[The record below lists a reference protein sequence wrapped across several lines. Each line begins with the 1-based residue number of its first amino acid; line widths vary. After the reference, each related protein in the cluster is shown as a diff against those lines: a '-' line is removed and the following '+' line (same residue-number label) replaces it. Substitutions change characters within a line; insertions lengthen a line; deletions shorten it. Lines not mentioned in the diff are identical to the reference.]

1 MMIRRKFLGNIS
13 SLMVVT
19 ASGVLPTWAQTPKVS
34 RLVIVGGAE
43 DRLQDRII
51 LRKFSE
57 YCGGPQARIRIITA
71 ASADPQGVWQSY
83 REAFHALGV
92 GNVDRLAIDD
102 RESAQAPAVQAE
114 ILQADGIFM
123 SGGDQSKLMG
133 TLWGTA
139 AYESLHQ
146 SFHLNRCCIG
156 GTSAGAA
163 VMSRHMIAQGPS
175 VLRPSKEAVDTD
187 IGLGLLSQAVVDQH
201 FSERRRL
208 PRLLSTLAM
217 RPDLL
222 GVGIDEDTALVIER
236 GVGIDEDTA
245 LVIERGVGIEVIG
258 QGTVTLVDPSQ
269 MQSNV
274 DDLEVLDQIEM
285 LGVQLHLLPAGHRY
299 TVKSVGQGARSAPL
313 RRAIQR
319 LVKVGPIRG

>member
-1 MMIRRKFLGNIS
+1 MNRRDVLGQMTS
-13 SLMVVT
+13 AMGMGLAALAGLSV
-19 ASGVLPTWAQTPKVS
+19 WAESPKTS

-51 LRKFSE
+51 LRKYVD
-57 YCGGPQARIRIITA
+57 YCGGSQARIRVITA
-71 ASADPQGVWQSY
+71 ASGDPQGVWQSY
-83 REAFHALGV
+83 QHVFRSLGV
-92 GNVDRLAIDD
+92 QDVQRLAIDD
-102 RESAQAPAVQAE
+102 RDSAHAPSLQSE

-123 SGGDQSKLMG
+123 SGGDQTKLMD
-133 TLWGTA
+133 TLWDTP
-139 AYESLHQ
+139 AYESMHRA
-146 SFHLNRCCIG
+146 FHLNRCCIG

-163 VMSRHMIAQGPS
+163 VMSRHMIAQGPA

-208 PRLLSTLAM
+208 ARLLSTLAI

-236 GVGIDEDTA
+236 GEA
-245 LVIERGVGIEVIG
+245 IEVIG

-274 DDLEVLDQIEM
+274 SELEALEQIEM

-299 TVKSVGQGARSAPL
+299 SVKSIGQMVRSAPL
-313 RRAIQR
+313 RRAIER
-319 LVKVGPIRG
+319 LVAVGPMRG

>member
-1 MMIRRKFLGNIS
+1 MNRRDVLAR
-13 SLMVVT
+13 MT
-19 ASGVLPTWAQTPKVS
+19 ASAGVGLATLMGPPALAQRPKLS

-51 LRKFSE
+51 LRKYVD
-57 YCGGPQARIRIITA
+57 YCGGSAAKIRIITA
-71 ASADPQGVWQSY
+71 ASGDPEGVWQSY
-83 REAFHALGV
+83 RNVFMALGV
-92 GNVDRLAIDD
+92 EDVQRLVLDD
-102 RESAQAPAVQAE
+102 RNSAHSPQVQPE

-123 SGGDQSKLMG
+123 SGGDQSRLMDI
-133 TLWGTA
+133 LWDTP
-139 AYESLHQ
+139 AYQSMHQ
-146 SFHLNRCCIG
+146 AFHVNGCCIG

-163 VMSRHMIAQGPS
+163 VMSRHMIAQGPA

-187 IGLGLLSQAVVDQH
+187 IGLGFLSQAVVDQH

-208 PRLLSTLAM
+208 ARLLSTLAM

-236 GVGIDEDTA
+236 GEA
-245 LVIERGVGIEVIG
+245 IEVIG
-258 QGTVTLVDPSQ
+258 KGSVTLVDPSQ

-274 DDLEVLDQIEM
+274 GELGSLEQIEM

-299 TVKSVGQGARSAPL
+299 SVKSVGQTPRAASL
-313 RRAIQR
+313 RQVIQR
-319 LVKVGPIRG
+319 LVAAGPIRA

>member
-1 MMIRRKFLGNIS
+1 MNRRDLLGG
-13 SLMVVT
+13 VT
-19 ASGVLPTWAQTPKVS
+19 AGAVAALAGWPAWAQTPKIS

-51 LRKFSE
+51 LRKFTD
-57 YCGGPQARIRIITA
+57 YCGGSQARIRVITA
-71 ASADPQGVWQSY
+71 ASGDPEGVWQSY
-83 REAFHALGV
+83 QNAFRSIGV
-92 GNVDRLAIDD
+92 EDVQRLAIDD
-102 RESAQAPAVQAE
+102 RDSAHAAPLQAE

-123 SGGDQSKLMG
+123 SGGDQSKLMD
-133 TLWGTA
+133 TLWDTP
-139 AYESLHQ
+139 AYQSLHQ

-175 VLRPSKEAVDTD
+175 ILRPSKEAVDTD

-208 PRLLSTLAM
+208 ARLLSTLAM

-236 GVGIDEDTA
+236 GEA
-245 LVIERGVGIEVIG
+245 MEVIG
-258 QGTVTLVDPSQ
+258 KGTVTLVDPSQ

-274 DDLEVLDQIEM
+274 SELDTLEQIEM
-285 LGVQLHLLPAGHRY
+285 LGVQLHVLPAGHRY
-299 TVKSVGQGARSAPL
+299 SLKTLAKTARSAPL

-319 LVKVGPIRG
+319 LVAVGPIRG

>member
-1 MMIRRKFLGNIS
+1 MNRRDVLGG
-13 SLMVVT
+13 VT
-19 ASGVLPTWAQTPKVS
+19 ALGAAALAGQSAWAQTPKIS

-43 DRLQDRII
+43 DRLQDRLI
-51 LRKFSE
+51 LRKFTD
-57 YCGGPQARIRIITA
+57 YCGGSQARIRVITA
-71 ASADPQGVWQSY
+71 ASGDPEGVWQSY
-83 REAFHALGV
+83 QNAFRSIGV
-92 GNVDRLAIDD
+92 EDVQRLAIDD
-102 RESAQAPAVQAE
+102 RDSAHAAPLQTE

-123 SGGDQSKLMG
+123 SGGDQSKLMD
-133 TLWGTA
+133 TLWDTP
-139 AYESLHQ
+139 AYQSLHQ
-146 SFHLNRCCIG
+146 SFHLHRCCIG

-208 PRLLSTLAM
+208 ARLLSTLAM

-236 GVGIDEDTA
+236 GEAMD
-245 LVIERGVGIEVIG
+245 VIG
-258 QGTVTLVDPSQ
+258 KGTVTLVDPSQ

-274 DDLEVLDQIEM
+274 NELDTLEQIEM
-285 LGVQLHLLPAGHRY
+285 LGVQLHVLPAGHRY
-299 TVKSVGQGARSAPL
+299 SLKTLAKTTRSAPL

-319 LVKVGPIRG
+319 LVAVGPIRG

>member
-1 MMIRRKFLGNIS
+1 MTL
-13 SLMVVT
+13 
-19 ASGVLPTWAQTPKVS
+19 AGVSMLAGLPAWAQGPRIS

-51 LRKFSE
+51 LRKFADYS
-57 YCGGPQARIRIITA
+57 GGSPARIRVITA
-71 ASADPQGVWQSY
+71 ASGDPEGVWQSY
-83 REAFHALGV
+83 QNAFKSIGV
-92 GNVDRLAIDD
+92 EDVQRLAIDD
-102 RESAQAPAVQAE
+102 RESAHALSLQAE

-123 SGGDQSKLMG
+123 SGGDQSKLMD
-133 TLWGTA
+133 TLWDTP
-139 AYESLHQ
+139 AYQALHQ
-146 SFHLNRCCIG
+146 SFHFNRCCIG

-163 VMSRHMIAQGPS
+163 VMSRHMIAQGPA

-208 PRLLSTLAM
+208 ARLLSTLAM

-236 GVGIDEDTA
+236 GEA
-245 LVIERGVGIEVIG
+245 MEVIG
-258 QGTVTLVDPSQ
+258 KGTVTLVDPSQ

-274 DDLEVLDQIEM
+274 NELETLEAIEM
-285 LGVQLHLLPAGHRY
+285 LGVQLHVLPAGHRY
-299 TVKSVGQGARSAPL
+299 SLQTLAKSAGSAPL
-313 RRAIQR
+313 RRAIER
-319 LVKVGPIRG
+319 LVAVGPIRG

>member
-1 MMIRRKFLGNIS
+1 MIRRKFLGNIS
-13 SLMVVT
+13 SLIVVS

-57 YCGGPQARIRIITA
+57 YCGGPQAKIRIITA

-133 TLWGTA
+133 TLWDTS

-146 SFHLNRCCIG
+146 AFHLNRCCIG

-236 GVGIDEDTA
+236 GE
-245 LVIERGVGIEVIG
+245 GIEVIG

-274 DDLEVLDQIEM
+274 DELEVLDQIEM

-319 LVKVGPIRG
+319 LVAVGPIRG

>member
-1 MMIRRKFLGNIS
+1 MVENQDMNRRDVLARTTACAGLALGA
-13 SLMVVT
+13 LM
-19 ASGVLPTWAQTPKVS
+19 GLPAWAQHPRMS

-51 LRKFSE
+51 LRKFVD
-57 YCGGPQARIRIITA
+57 YCGGTSAKIRIITA
-71 ASADPQGVWQSY
+71 ASNDREGVWQSY
-83 REAFHALGV
+83 RHVFTDLGV
-92 GNVDRLAIDD
+92 EDVQRLALDD
-102 RESAQAPAVQAE
+102 RASAHASPLQAE

-123 SGGDQSKLMG
+123 CGGDQSRLMDI
-133 TLWGTA
+133 LWDTPT
-139 AYESLHQ
+139 YQSLHQ
-146 SFHLNRCCIG
+146 AFHTNGCCIG

-163 VMSRHMIAQGPS
+163 VMSRHMIAQGPA

-208 PRLLSTLAM
+208 ARLLSTLAI

-236 GVGIDEDTA
+236 GQA
-245 LVIERGVGIEVIG
+245 IEVIG
-258 QGTVTLVDPSQ
+258 KGTVTLVDPSQ

-274 DDLEVLDQIEM
+274 GELENLEQIEM

-299 TVKSVGQGARSAPL
+299 SVKSVGQAPRAQSL
-313 RRAIQR
+313 RLAIQR
-319 LVKVGPIRG
+319 LVAVGPMRR

>member
-1 MMIRRKFLGNIS
+1 MNRRNVWGGMTVACVAALAG
-13 SLMVVT
+13 LP
-19 ASGVLPTWAQTPKVS
+19 VLAQYPRIS

-51 LRKFSE
+51 LRKFAD
-57 YCGGPQARIRIITA
+57 YCGGSQARIRIITA
-71 ASADPQGVWQSY
+71 ASGDPEGVWQSY
-83 REAFHALGV
+83 QNAFMSIGV
-92 GNVDRLAIDD
+92 EDVQRLAIND
-102 RESAQAPAVQAE
+102 RESAHALPLQTE
-114 ILQADGIFM
+114 ILRADGIFM
-123 SGGDQSKLMG
+123 SGGDQSKLMD
-133 TLWGTA
+133 TLWDTP
-139 AYESLHQ
+139 AYQSLHKA
-146 SFHLNRCCIG
+146 FHLNGCCIG

-163 VMSRHMIAQGPS
+163 VMSRHMIAQGPA
-175 VLRPSKEAVDTD
+175 VLRPRKEAVVTD

-236 GVGIDEDTA
+236 GE
-245 LVIERGVGIEVIG
+245 GIEVIG

-269 MQSNV
+269 MQSNI

-299 TVKSVGQGARSAPL
+299 TVKSVGLGTGSAPL
-313 RRAIQR
+313 RLAIQR
-319 LVKVGPIRG
+319 LVAFGPLRG

>member
-1 MMIRRKFLGNIS
+1 
-13 SLMVVT
+13 MVVT
-19 ASGVLPTWAQTPKVS
+19 ASGVLPTWSQTPKVS

-57 YCGGPQARIRIITA
+57 YCGGPQAKIRIITA

-133 TLWGTA
+133 TLWDTA

-146 SFHLNRCCIG
+146 AFHMNRCCIG

-236 GVGIDEDTA
+236 GE
-245 LVIERGVGIEVIG
+245 GIEVIG

-319 LVKVGPIRG
+319 LVAVGPIRG

>member
-1 MMIRRKFLGNIS
+1 MNRRDVLQGMRAVAGLGVATMTG
-13 SLMVVT
+13 LP
-19 ASGVLPTWAQTPKVS
+19 VLAQNPRMS

-51 LRKFSE
+51 LRKYVD
-57 YCGGPQARIRIITA
+57 YCGGSQGRIRVITA
-71 ASADPQGVWQSY
+71 ASGDPESVWQSY
-83 REAFHALGV
+83 RDVFMSLGV
-92 GNVDRLAIDD
+92 QDVQRLALDD
-102 RESAQAPAVQAE
+102 RASAHQPQLQAE

-123 SGGDQSKLMG
+123 SGGDQSKLMD
-133 TLWGTA
+133 TLWDTP
-139 AYESLHQ
+139 AYQALHQ
-146 SFHLNRCCIG
+146 AFHLNRCCIG

-163 VMSRHMIAQGPS
+163 VMSRHMIAQGPA

-208 PRLLSTLAM
+208 ARLLSTLAM

-236 GVGIDEDTA
+236 GEA
-245 LVIERGVGIEVIG
+245 MEVIG
-258 QGTVTLVDPSQ
+258 KGTVTLVDPSQ

-274 DDLEVLDQIEM
+274 NELDTLEQIEM
-285 LGVQLHLLPAGHRY
+285 LGVQLHVLPAGHRY
-299 TVKSVGQGARSAPL
+299 SLKTLAKTTRSAPL

-319 LVKVGPIRG
+319 LVAVGPIRG

>member
-1 MMIRRKFLGNIS
+1 MNRRNVLTRMSAIAGLS
-13 SLMVVT
+13 VASLTMRP
-19 ASGVLPTWAQTPKVS
+19 AWAQSSKTS

-51 LRKFSE
+51 LRKFVD
-57 YCGGPQARIRIITA
+57 YCGGSRGRIRVITA
-71 ASADPQGVWQSY
+71 ASGDPEGVWKSY
-83 REAFHALGV
+83 RDVFKSLGV
-92 GNVDRLAIDD
+92 EDVQRLALDD
-102 RESAQAPAVQAE
+102 RASAYQSALQAE

-123 SGGDQSKLMG
+123 SGGDQSKLMD
-133 TLWGTA
+133 TLWDTP
-139 AYESLHQ
+139 AYQSLHQ

-163 VMSRHMIAQGPS
+163 VMSRHMIAQGPA

-208 PRLLSTLAM
+208 ARLLSTLAM

-236 GVGIDEDTA
+236 GEA
-245 LVIERGVGIEVIG
+245 IEVIG
-258 QGTVTLVDPSQ
+258 QGSVTLVDPSQ

-274 DDLEVLDQIEM
+274 NELETLEQIEM

-299 TVKSVGQGARSAPL
+299 TVKSVGQAARAVPL
-313 RRAIQR
+313 RQAIQR
-319 LVKVGPIRG
+319 LVAVGPIRA

>member
-1 MMIRRKFLGNIS
+1 
-13 SLMVVT
+13 MVVT

-236 GVGIDEDTA
+236 GE
-245 LVIERGVGIEVIG
+245 GIEVIG

-319 LVKVGPIRG
+319 LVAVGPIRG

>member
-1 MMIRRKFLGNIS
+1 MNRRDVLGG
-13 SLMVVT
+13 VT
-19 ASGVLPTWAQTPKVS
+19 ALGAAALAGQSAWAQTPKIS

-43 DRLQDRII
+43 DRLQDRLI
-51 LRKFSE
+51 LRKFTD
-57 YCGGPQARIRIITA
+57 YCGGSQARIRVITA
-71 ASADPQGVWQSY
+71 ASGDPEGVWQSY
-83 REAFHALGV
+83 QNAFRSIGV
-92 GNVDRLAIDD
+92 EDVQRLAIDD
-102 RESAQAPAVQAE
+102 RDSAHAAPLQTE

-123 SGGDQSKLMG
+123 SGGDQSKLMD
-133 TLWGTA
+133 TLWDTP
-139 AYESLHQ
+139 AYQSLHQ
-146 SFHLNRCCIG
+146 SFHLHRCCIG

-208 PRLLSTLAM
+208 ARLLSTLAM

-236 GVGIDEDTA
+236 GEA
-245 LVIERGVGIEVIG
+245 MEVIG
-258 QGTVTLVDPSQ
+258 KGTVTLVDPSQ

-274 DDLEVLDQIEM
+274 SELDTLEQIEM
-285 LGVQLHLLPAGHRY
+285 LGVQLHVLPAGHRY
-299 TVKSVGQGARSAPL
+299 SLKTLAKTTRSAPL

-319 LVKVGPIRG
+319 LVAVGPIRG

>member
-1 MMIRRKFLGNIS
+1 
-13 SLMVVT
+13 MVVT
-19 ASGVLPTWAQTPKVS
+19 AAGVRPIGAQLPKVS

-57 YCGGPQARIRIITA
+57 YSGGPQSKIRIITA
-71 ASADPQGVWQSY
+71 ASGDPQGVWQSY
-83 REAFHALGV
+83 RDAFHALGV
-92 GNVDRLAIDD
+92 KDVERLDIDD
-102 RESAQAPAVQAE
+102 RESAQKTAVQAE

-133 TLWGTA
+133 ILWDSL
-139 AYESLHQ
+139 AYQSLHHA
-146 SFHLNRCCIG
+146 FHANRCCMG

-175 VLRPSKEAVDTD
+175 VLRPRKDAVETD
-187 IGLGLLSQAVVDQH
+187 IGLGLLTQAVVDQH

-236 GVGIDEDTA
+236 G
-245 LVIERGVGIEVIG
+245 LGIEVIG
-258 QGTVTLVDPSQ
+258 QGSVTLVDPSH

-313 RRAIQR
+313 RRAIER
-319 LVKVGPIRG
+319 LVAVGPIRG

>member
-1 MMIRRKFLGNIS
+1 MIRRKFLGNIS
-13 SLMVVT
+13 SLIVVS

-236 GVGIDEDTA
+236 GVGI
-245 LVIERGVGIEVIG
+245 EVIG

-319 LVKVGPIRG
+319 LVAVGPIRG

>member
-1 MMIRRKFLGNIS
+1 MNRRDVLAR
-13 SLMVVT
+13 MT
-19 ASGVLPTWAQTPKVS
+19 ASAGVGLATLMGLPALAQRPKLS

-51 LRKFSE
+51 LRKYVD
-57 YCGGPQARIRIITA
+57 YCGGSAAKIRIITA
-71 ASADPQGVWQSY
+71 ASGDPEGVWQSY
-83 REAFHALGV
+83 RNVFMALGV
-92 GNVDRLAIDD
+92 EDVQRLVLDD
-102 RESAQAPAVQAE
+102 RNSAHSPQVQPE

-123 SGGDQSKLMG
+123 SGGDQSRLMDI
-133 TLWGTA
+133 LWDTP
-139 AYESLHQ
+139 AYQSMHQ
-146 SFHLNRCCIG
+146 AFHVNGCCIG

-163 VMSRHMIAQGPS
+163 VMSRHMIAQGPA

-187 IGLGLLSQAVVDQH
+187 IGLGFLSQAVVDQH

-208 PRLLSTLAM
+208 ARLLSTLAM

-236 GVGIDEDTA
+236 GEA
-245 LVIERGVGIEVIG
+245 IEVIG
-258 QGTVTLVDPSQ
+258 KGSVTVVDPSQ

-274 DDLEVLDQIEM
+274 GELGSLEQIEM

-299 TVKSVGQGARSAPL
+299 SVKSVGQTPRAASL
-313 RRAIQR
+313 RQVIQR
-319 LVKVGPIRG
+319 LVAAGPIRA

>member
-1 MMIRRKFLGNIS
+1 MMIRRKFLGKIS

-19 ASGVLPTWAQTPKVS
+19 ASGVLPTWSQTPKVS

-133 TLWGTA
+133 ALWDTA

-236 GVGIDEDTA
+236 GVGI
-245 LVIERGVGIEVIG
+245 EVIG
-258 QGTVTLVDPSQ
+258 QGTVTFVDPSQ

-319 LVKVGPIRG
+319 LVAVGPIRG